1 MADALTDY
9 LAELERALKVHPR
22 RRSRILAEIESHLQE
37 SAAQHGAAEAIARLG
52 TPSEVATSF
61 SPGLTDRLWAER
73 DRLAALA
80 MLAALLACVPLARD
94 LWETNN
100 GDRGVILYAVFLAPA
115 ALVATASAI
124 LVLLRRPAGRRL
136 VAPLVV
142 LVAVAALFT
151 LLDLPPVAG
160 VIDGYR
166 TAVGSGYESSG
177 CGTRALA
184 RVRRGPRGRDP
195 PQLHRRRN
203 RADGRVLLGRD
214 RLDARAPPSKHACT
228 RFRLIRPSR
237 SRKVALRVCRGTDRG
252 RGRPAAGA
260 MMATDS

>member
-1 MADALTDY
+1 MADALTEY

-37 SAAQHGAAEAIARLG
+37 SAARHGAAEAIARLG
-52 TPSEVATSF
+52 RPSELAASF
-61 SPGLTDRLWAER
+61 TPGMTDRLWAER

-100 GDRGVILYAVFLAPA
+100 GDRGVVVYAIFLAPA

-136 VAPLVV
+136 VAPLVA
-142 LVAVAALFT
+142 LVAIAALFT

-166 TAVGSGYESSG
+166 TAVGNGYESSG
-177 CGTRALA
+177 CGTRALGVCA
-184 RVRRGPRGRDP
+184 ADHADEIRLNYTAGAIALTVVYFWAVTGWTPG
-195 PQLHRRRN
+195 RRR
-203 RADGRVLLGRD
+203 RSTPARD
-214 RLDARAPPSKHACT
+214 FA
-228 RFRLIRPSR
+228 
-237 SRKVALRVCRGTDRG
+237 
-252 RGRPAAGA
+252 
-260 MMATDS
+260 

>member
-1 MADALTDY
+1 MPDPLADY
-9 LAELERALKVHPR
+9 LAELERALRVHPR

-37 SAAQHGAAEAIARLG
+37 SAARHGAAEAITRLG
-52 TPSEVATSF
+52 PPSAVARSF
-61 SPGLTDRLWAER
+61 SPGPADRLWAER
-73 DRLAALA
+73 GRLAALV

-94 LWETNN
+94 LWKTNA

-136 VAPLVV
+136 VAPLVA

-160 VIDGYR
+160 VFDGYR
-166 TAVGSGYESSG
+166 SAVGSGYESSG

-184 RVRRGPRGRDP
+184 VCAADHADELRLNYTAGAIALTVVYCWAVTGWTPG
-195 PQLHRRRN
+195 RRR
-203 RADGRVLLGRD
+203 RSTPARD
-214 RLDARAPPSKHACT
+214 FA
-228 RFRLIRPSR
+228 
-237 SRKVALRVCRGTDRG
+237 
-252 RGRPAAGA
+252 
-260 MMATDS
+260 